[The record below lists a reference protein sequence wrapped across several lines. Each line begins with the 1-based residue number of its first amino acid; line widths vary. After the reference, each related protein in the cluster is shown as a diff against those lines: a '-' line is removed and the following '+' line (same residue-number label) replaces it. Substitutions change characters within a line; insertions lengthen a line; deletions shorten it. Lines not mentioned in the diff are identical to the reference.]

1 MIDSPYTCCSA
12 TFSRLAPSP
21 ATSSHKLR
29 VRVAVP
35 RFTRCFAFGRHQI
48 VYAVTAALIL
58 TGCAGLNVNPIAS
71 DNTGD
76 RGLNDRTANGIRYY
90 EPAYFL
96 LVYSD
101 AAGSVKTDV
110 LVLPDTTR
118 KMVAKPYSFLA
129 NNKQTLTF
137 TDGMLSE
144 STQDVDAT
152 AVPVALI
159 QAAQSA
165 AEAAAKLGLFNAPS
179 TTKSERPSLSAPR
192 LYKIVIHGSR
202 VTLLGS
208 APGDTV
214 QLPLTPQ

>member
-1 MIDSPYTCCSA
+1 M
-12 TFSRLAPSP
+12 
-21 ATSSHKLR
+21 
-29 VRVAVP
+29 
-35 RFTRCFAFGRHQI
+35 
-48 VYAVTAALIL
+48 L

-71 DNTGD
+71 DDTGK
-76 RGLNDRTANGIRYY
+76 RGLNDTTANGIRYY

-129 NNKQTLTF
+129 NNKQTLSF
-137 TDGMLSE
+137 SDGMLTE
-144 STQDVDAT
+144 STQTVDST

-159 QAAQSA
+159 QAAQTA
-165 AEAAAKLGLFNAPS
+165 AEAAAKLGLFNAPT

-192 LYKIVIHGSR
+192 LYKIVIHGST